1 MRRLLQ
7 AAHFLS
13 QRKENIMSD
22 NLLIQNGQASMFY
35 VNEVPWHR
43 QGTKLDHPATAQEA
57 ITAAQLDW
65 KVVKLPLFA
74 GSKRIPVTDRF
85 AVVRRT
91 GELIQKTD
99 PVLGVVSNE
108 YTPLQNRQ
116 AFQFFDPIV
125 GQNAAVYHTAGALG
139 NGERVWILAKLPGH
153 IRVVGDDIT
162 EKYLLLSNS
171 HDGKSSVTIKFT
183 PVRVVCQNTLTLALN
198 EGSAWRV
205 SHHADIHQ
213 KLRQAHQMLGLIH
226 DRFAGMEQTFQAMSR
241 VQLDSQRLGEYLAAV
256 YPDQAEPEKQSLVQ
270 RDRHWSEFFF
280 DQGRGNRLAGVAG
293 SLWAGFNGITEWIDH
308 HKTRQNPNQR
318 LNSAWFGESA
328 RIKVRAYTVAMD
340 KMAIWN

>member
-1 MRRLLQ
+1 
-7 AAHFLS
+7 
-13 QRKENIMSD
+13 MSA
-22 NLLIQNGQASMFY
+22 NLLMQNGQASMFY
-35 VNEVPWHR
+35 INEVPWHGL
-43 QGTKLDHPATAQEA
+43 GTRLAQPATAQAA
-57 ITAAQLDW
+57 IQAARLDW

-74 GSKRIPVTDRF
+74 GSKRIPVPDRF

-91 GELIQKTD
+91 GDLIQRTD

-108 YTPLQNRQ
+108 YTPLQNAQ

-125 GQNAAVYHTAGALG
+125 GQEAAVYHTAGALG

-198 EGSAWRV
+198 DGSAWRV

-213 KLRQAHQMLGLIH
+213 KLKQAHQMMGLIN
-226 DRFAGMEQTFQAMSR
+226 DRFADLEQSFQAMSR
-241 VQLDSQRLGEYLAAV
+241 VQLDTSRLSEYLAAV
-256 YPDQAEPEKQSLVQ
+256 YPEVTEPDKQLLVQ
-270 RDRHWSEFFF
+270 RDRSWSEFFF
-280 DQGRGNRLAGVAG
+280 DQGKGNRLAGVAG
-293 SLWAGFNGITEWIDH
+293 TLWAGFNGVTEWIDH
-308 HKTRQNPNQR
+308 RQTRQNASQR
-318 LNSAWFGESA
+318 LTSAWFGESA
-328 RIKVRAYTVAMD
+328 RIKSRAFTVALD
-340 KMAIWN
+340 KVAAWN